1 MKLPEVTEEQ
11 SRSLDVILKVAGIV
25 LAALGFVWTIY
36 TLVDQHNQSRAQL
49 EKQHSASLINQT
61 LEFKKGLWDKRLD
74 VYLKACQE
82 ASSVADAAPGS
93 KEFRD
98 AVVRFDQLY
107 YGQMVV
113 VESPAVAKAMRD
125 FQHKCYNVLDVIGST
140 VTSTPPDSSQTLQ
153 TELEMASLKLANT
166 CGESIQ
172 EDFGVNDFEKVE
184 EGVDVKL
191 SPLRRR
197 LHANPSPEP

>member
-11 SRSLDVILKVAGIV
+11 SRSLDLILKVAGIV
-25 LAALGFVWTIY
+25 LAALGFAWTIY

-49 EKQHSASLINQT
+49 EKQHQASLDKQT

-82 ASSVADAAPGS
+82 ASSIADAAPGS
-93 KEFRD
+93 KQFRD

-113 VESPAVAKAMRD
+113 VESPGVAKAMRD
-125 FQHKCYNVLDVIGST
+125 FQHKCYNVLDAIGST
-140 VTSTPPDSSQTLQ
+140 VTSTPQDSLQ